1 MRIIIG
7 FFICIILAGIT
18 SFFLSDWVINNNVI
32 QNLYTISGIMFSIGL
47 SLAVTFNLSAVKN
60 ISLRNRIRKA
70 VNKVRDLFIIYFV
83 LISFFYV
90 IIISIIENNKSDVI
104 YYFFRYSHLLTWVMI
119 YSIIYFIWNFLE
131 VQKLNSQIED
141 SI

>member
-18 SFFLSDWVINNNVI
+18 SFFLSDWVINNDVI

-90 IIISIIENNKSDVI
+90 IIISIIENVI